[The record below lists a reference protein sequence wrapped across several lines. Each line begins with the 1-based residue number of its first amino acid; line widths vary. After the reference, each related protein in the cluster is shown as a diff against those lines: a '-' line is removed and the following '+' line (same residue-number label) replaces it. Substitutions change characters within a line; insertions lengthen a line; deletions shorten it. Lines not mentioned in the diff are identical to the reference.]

1 MKRIVP
7 FLLCV
12 AAAVAQPT
20 QTTITDTLYNPASN
34 ALLEGTIRIELMTG
48 GATSN
53 QAHVFGER
61 TLTIASGAL
70 SLTLPPNSTMSPS
83 GSYYRVTKSLRPAG
97 TSERY
102 RVSTVTWT
110 VPTSATCSGGVCRV
124 ADIESITAPTPS
136 GTVNISRLTSSCAE
150 NQTFV
155 WNGFNF
161 ACSNVLGA
169 NPMEAVGD
177 TLYGNSSGVLRRLAG
192 NTTTTRKYLLSVGDG
207 SAANVPAW
215 TQPAASDLSNGTT
228 GSGNV
233 VLATGPTI
241 TSATISGSLT
251 GNASTATA
259 LAANGTNC
267 TAGQFPLG
275 VDASGASESC
285 TALPTTIAGT
295 ANQIT
300 ASASTGAITLS
311 LPSTITGLTSVTST
325 SFVGALTGNASTATA
340 LAANPADC
348 SANQYATGIA
358 ASGDLTCAQPAAS
371 NLSNGTTGTGLIVLA
386 SSPTIVTPTIASF
399 ANATHSHQNAAGGGT
414 LAGASALSDYST
426 AFVTSITGT
435 SNQVT
440 ASASVGGVT
449 LSLPQSIHTGATPTF
464 AGLTSPS
471 LTYAGTLALSATG
484 SNTIKLS
491 VNSVEQASVTIAGL
505 TVGTATAA
513 KRISFPALTS
523 GRGPVA
529 IDYGEKVLNG
539 TNDPTAVFGYNQTVD
554 GYLLTSAEPA
564 IGFVV
569 EGNYNDLS
577 GANKA
582 EQYFQYIG
590 ADGTTIVRPISTQI
604 NRSNNRITSTTIA
617 GGTGSLKLGI
627 QDGTGTAEEQVT
639 GKVKLQIE
647 SSVTR
652 SYNETWLESTNPI
665 LVFYDINGGPNLKF
679 FRLTYNGGKLAIEK
693 VNDAYDTTAS
703 VVVFDQATVASRFY
717 GNVGIGVDATY
728 PLDVSGG
735 TMRVYDQTL
744 LTGVTRA
751 RFTPGVAQST
761 VPLLS
766 ATVGSD
772 FTFGLGDTEVLR
784 LSGSGLVSVTHS
796 GANGSA
802 HPVISMSVGADGT
815 HGPLNL
821 TVGAYPS
828 ATGSSRYTYLQ
839 AGDGSD
845 YREIRINPTGGAV
858 RIAASGG
865 NIGFFGVTPVARQT
879 ATDLAGV
886 IAALQAYGLLN

>member
-1 MKRIVP
+1 MKRIVL

-61 TLTIASGAL
+61 TLTITSGAL

-136 GTVNISRLTSSCAE
+136 GTINISRLTSSCAE

-177 TLYGNSSGVLRRLAG
+177 MLYGNSSGVLRRLAG

-207 SAANVPAW
+207 STAKIPAW

-233 VLATGPTI
+233 VLATSPTI

-259 LAANGTNC
+259 LAANGSNC
-267 TAGQFPLG
+267 SAGQFPLG
-275 VDASGASESC
+275 VDASGAAESC

-300 ASASTGAITLS
+300 ASASTGAVTLS

-371 NLSNGTTGTGLIVLA
+371 NLSNGTTGTGSIVLA

-435 SNQVT
+435 ANQVIR
-440 ASASVGGVT
+440 SASVGAIT
-449 LSLPQSIHTGATPTF
+449 LSLPQDIHTAATPTF
-464 AGLTSPS
+464 GGMNLSAESAGNYAVSANIASGGGGGSGDHGFVSFSKGATSQWMIASPWNGGTALEFIDSTDYTSKLILNKSGQLTLYNGSTLGVTTLVVKEGAGQSSSSPFIVQNNAGALIAEITS
-471 LTYAGTLALSATG
+471 AGHFSTPGSIFSTYASISNPSATNDVAATRFILSSGSDGTLGALYLSFAMRPSATG
-484 SNTIKLS
+484 SNRYVTLQAGDNSAYRLIALQPNGGNVSIGTTTDDGSSKLQ
-491 VNSVEQASVTIAGL
+491 VA
-505 TVGTATAA
+505 GTATAYSA
-513 KRISFPALTS
+513 T
-523 GRGPVA
+523 V
-529 IDYGEKVLNG
+529 YN
-539 TNDPTAVFGYNQTVD
+539 PTAVTGSSS
-554 GYLLTSAEPA
+554 L
-564 IGFVV
+564 VV
-569 EGNYNDLS
+569 RAGAGQS
-577 GANKA
+577 GALQAWQNNA
-582 EQYFQYIG
+582 
-590 ADGTTIVRPISTQI
+590 GTAMSYISTV
-604 NRSNNRITSTTIA
+604 
-617 GGTGSLKLGI
+617 G
-627 QDGTGTAEEQVT
+627 E
-639 GKVKLQIE
+639 
-647 SSVTR
+647 
-652 SYNETWLESTNPI
+652 
-665 LVFYDINGGPNLKF
+665 
-679 FRLTYNGGKLAIEK
+679 FRLQDN
-693 VNDAYDTTAS
+693 TTN
-703 VVVFDQATVASRFY
+703 Y
-717 GNVGIGVDATY
+717 VGVMNR
-728 PLDVSGG
+728 SGG
-735 TMRVYDQTL
+735 TDNGDYGLYLNHT
-744 LTGVTRA
+744 A
-751 RFTPGVAQST
+751 E
-761 VPLLS
+761 S
-766 ATVGSD
+766 ASIY
-772 FTFGLGDTEVLR
+772 
-784 LSGSGLVSVTHS
+784 
-796 GANGSA
+796 A
-802 HPVISMSVGADGT
+802 
-815 HGPLNL
+815 
-821 TVGAYPS
+821 
-828 ATGSSRYTYLQ
+828 GSSKTVEVKK
-839 AGDGSD
+839 DK
-845 YREIRINPTGGAV
+845 V
-858 RIAASGG
+858 
-865 NIGFFGVTPVARQT
+865 GFFGVTPVARAAAPTT
-879 ATDLAGV
+879 ANASALNTGDATSDAV
-886 IAALQAYGLLN
+886 IGNMRTRLGEVITALQNLGLLN